1 MKQFSQ
7 NQIEHKL
14 LILDTSDS
22 DNESANQESLD
33 EENESKNDFNKEEIR
48 KDEEIIIQNININQ
62 ILIKLILKLL
72 IMIQILSKE
81 VVINIFLLF
90 ILIALK
96 CIYNFLKLT
105 LNPLFEKHDQTL
117 LEDEELKVGEK
128 KVIFDYLIKI
138 NQEKDSEDYL
148 IAMTKLDYLDK
159 KKDIKL
165 KKFLEKIR
173 QLQKI
178 SNKKE
183 SIYKYFKLELTQ
195 RGNEDVKSPV
205 DKFEK
210 IILDSFGYLTK
221 SQEEKN

>member
-1 MKQFSQ
+1 MKQFPQ

-138 NQEKDSEDYL
+138 N
-148 IAMTKLDYLDK
+148 
-159 KKDIKL
+159 
-165 KKFLEKIR
+165 
-173 QLQKI
+173 
-178 SNKKE
+178 
-183 SIYKYFKLELTQ
+183 
-195 RGNEDVKSPV
+195 
-205 DKFEK
+205 
-210 IILDSFGYLTK
+210 
-221 SQEEKN
+221 

>member
-81 VVINIFLLF
+81 VVINIFQLF